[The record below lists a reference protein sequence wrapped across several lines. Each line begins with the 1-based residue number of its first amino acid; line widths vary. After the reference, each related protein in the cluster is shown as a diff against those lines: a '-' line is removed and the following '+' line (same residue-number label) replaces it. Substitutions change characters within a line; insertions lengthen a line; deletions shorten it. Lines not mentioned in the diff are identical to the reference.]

1 MNTLNSDVGRELF
14 VGIDVG
20 KLRLDIACGQDGE
33 AYAVD
38 NTDTGINA
46 LVVRLQALCEGTG
59 PTLVVMEASGGYERI
74 PLALLA
80 KAGIKV
86 ALVPPKR
93 TRDFARSAGLLAKTD
108 RIDARMLAHFG
119 ERMRPPVRA
128 LAPAAHSELCEFL
141 ARRVQLV
148 AMRTMEKQ
156 RLAQA
161 LSKKLQKL
169 ILGMIK
175 FIDKQ
180 IAALEKDLDGWIEK
194 QDAWRVNVALLS
206 GTPGVGP
213 ATARSLVVRLPELG
227 KLSEKAIAAL
237 VGVAPVAHDSG
248 SHTGKRRIKAGRSDV
263 RTALF
268 QATIS
273 AVRCNPPVMLMY
285 KRLRAA
291 GKPTKVA
298 LIACEHKLLNVLN
311 AIIRTQTPWR
321 NTTLQT
327 A

>member
-1 MNTLNSDVGRELF
+1 MNTLNSEVESELF

-20 KLRLDIACGQDGE
+20 KARLDIACGQHGE
-33 AYAVD
+33 QYAAD
-38 NTDTGINA
+38 NTEAGINE
-46 LVVRLQALCEGTG
+46 LVVRLQALCTGSG

-74 PLALLA
+74 ALALLA
-80 KAGIKV
+80 RAGIKV

-128 LAPAAHSELCEFL
+128 LAPAASSELCEFL

-148 AMRTMEKQ
+148 GMRTMEKQ

-161 LSKKLQKL
+161 LSKKLQKR
-169 ILGMIK
+169 ITGMIK

-180 IAALEKDLDGWIEK
+180 INALEKDLDGWIDR
-194 QDAWRVNVALLS
+194 QDAWRVNAQLLS

-213 ATARSLVVRLPELG
+213 ATARALVVRLPELG

-248 SHTGKRRIKAGRSDV
+248 SHRGKRRIKAGRSDV

-273 AVRCNPPVMLMY
+273 AVRCNPPVTLMY
-285 KRLRAA
+285 KRLRVA

-321 NTTLQT
+321 NTTLDM